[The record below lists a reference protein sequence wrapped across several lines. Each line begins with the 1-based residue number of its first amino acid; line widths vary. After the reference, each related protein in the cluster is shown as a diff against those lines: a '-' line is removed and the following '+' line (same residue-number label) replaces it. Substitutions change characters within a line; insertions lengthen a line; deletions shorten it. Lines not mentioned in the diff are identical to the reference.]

1 MVPGKGWIVAMTSR
15 NWMCALI
22 AGILLAAG
30 PFAPARAQS
39 FSPTPQRITAEPVE
53 PADPLVGAPG
63 LGDPYYP
70 DDGNGGY
77 HVDHYAIA
85 IDYDPP
91 SRRLDGTAR
100 LDAVSSQPLRAFDL
114 DFNGPAVQQV
124 SVNNLPAGF
133 GRDGAHKLTVTPA
146 LPILP
151 GLPFAVT
158 VRYSGIEGD
167 NPDHGWT
174 ISPSGGAFAAGE
186 PHSAATWYPL
196 NDTPLD
202 KATFDLTTTVPREWQ
217 VISNGLKVR
226 DDVAGGKR
234 IVEWSTRHPILGYL
248 TTVAID
254 HFDFLNQRRADGT
267 PLISAFAPRAA
278 ARRALERRLP
288 EVLDFLESLYG
299 PYPFESGGG
308 IYVDTKL
315 NFSLETQTRPIYAPW
330 TDLNTVV
337 HENTHQWWG
346 DSMSVRNWSDVCLN
360 ECFASYTADYLWPE
374 RKEGKNVDDQYRRT
388 VTKYLNLPKF
398 WNIPLQNPG
407 AGNEFTAVYYRG
419 PLFLHALRRTIGDE
433 TFFPAVSQFVR
444 SHAYG
449 RASMPEFR
457 RFIQSE
463 TPKDLSGFFAAW
475 LDTTTPPPSRYLY
488 PGSLRG

>member
-1 MVPGKGWIVAMTSR
+1 MTSCK
-15 NWMCALI
+15 WLCAVL
-22 AGILLAAG
+22 AGALLAVGASL
-30 PFAPARAQS
+30 PAQAQ
-39 FSPTPQRITAEPVE
+39 P

-77 HVDHYAIA
+77 HVGHYAVA

-91 SRRLDGTAR
+91 THKLTGNAR
-100 LDAVSSQPLRAFDL
+100 LDAVSTQPLRMFDL

-133 GRDGAHKLTVTPA
+133 ARIGDHKLNITPA

-151 GLPFAVT
+151 GLPFTVT
-158 VRYSGIEGD
+158 VRYSGIEA
-167 NPDHGWT
+167 NSSDHGWT

-202 KATFDLTTTVPREWQ
+202 KATFDLTVTVPQEWQ
-217 VISNGLKVR
+217 VISNGLRVR
-226 DDVAGGKR
+226 DEVHGPQRTVQWA
-234 IVEWSTRHPILGYL
+234 TQHPVLGYL

-254 HFDFLNQRRADGT
+254 HLDFLNQRRANGM
-267 PLISAFAPRAA
+267 PLISAFAARAV
-278 ARRALERRLP
+278 ARKDIERRLP

-308 IYVDTKL
+308 IYVDTDL
-315 NFSLETQTRPIYAPW
+315 PFSLETQTRPIYAPW
-330 TDLNTVV
+330 ATLHTVV

-346 DSMSVRNWSDVCLN
+346 DSMSVKNWSDVCLN

-374 RKEGKNVDDQYRRT
+374 RKEGKDVDAQYRSTLTRERNRPEYWQT
-388 VTKYLNLPKF
+388 R
-398 WNIPLQNPG
+398 LQNPG
-407 AGNEFTAVYYRG
+407 AGKEFTSVYSRG
-419 PLFLHALRRTIGDE
+419 PLFLHALRRLIGDGV
-433 TFFPAVSQFVR
+433 FFPSVAQFVR

-449 RASMPEFR
+449 NASMPEFR
-457 RFIQSE
+457 QYMQSR
-463 TPKDLSGFFAAW
+463 TPVDLSGFFADW
-475 LDTTTPPPSRYLY
+475 LDGATRPADRYLY
-488 PGSLRG
+488 PGSLHT

>member
-1 MVPGKGWIVAMTSR
+1 
-15 NWMCALI
+15 MCALVV
-22 AGILLAAG
+22 GVLAAG
-30 PFAPARAQS
+30 APILPARA
-39 FSPTPQRITAEPVE
+39 FVPVQVASSGTQP

-77 HVDHYAIA
+77 HVEHYAVA

-91 SRRLDGTAR
+91 TRALTGTAR
-100 LDAVSSQPLRAFDL
+100 LNAVSTQPLRMFDL

-124 SVNNLPAGF
+124 SVNDLPAGF
-133 GRDGAHKLTVTPA
+133 ASVGKHKLEITPA
-146 LPILP
+146 APLLP
-151 GLPFAVT
+151 GLPFTVT
-158 VRYSGIEGD
+158 VRYSGIEAD
-167 NPDHGWT
+167 TPDAGWT

-202 KATFDLTTTVPREWQ
+202 KATFDLTVTVPRQWQ
-217 VISNGLKVR
+217 VVSNGMRIR
-226 DDVAGGKR
+226 DEANGPKR
-234 IVEWSTRHPILGYL
+234 TVQWAMRHPTLGYL

-254 HFDFLNQRRADGT
+254 RFDFLNQHRANGT
-267 PLISAFAPRAA
+267 PLISAFAPQAGSRK
-278 ARRALERRLP
+278 ALERRLP
-288 EVLDFLESLYG
+288 EILDFLESLYG

-308 IYVDTKL
+308 IYVDTDL
-315 NFSLETQTRPIYAPW
+315 HFSLETQTRPIYAPW
-330 TDLNTVV
+330 TNLNTVV

-374 RKEGKNVDDQYRRT
+374 RKEGKDVDAQYRTTISKLRG
-388 VTKYLNLPKF
+388 NPKF
-398 WNIPLQNPG
+398 WAIPLQNPG
-407 AGNEFTAVYYRG
+407 AGKEFTAVYYRG
-419 PLFLHALRRTIGDE
+419 PLFLHALRHLIGDDV
-433 TFFPAVSQFVR
+433 FFPAVARFVQ

-457 RFIQSE
+457 RFIQA
-463 TPKDLSGFFAAW
+463 TTHTDLSGFFAAW
-475 LDTTTPPPSRYLY
+475 LDTSTPPPDRYLY
-488 PGSLRG
+488 PGSLHA